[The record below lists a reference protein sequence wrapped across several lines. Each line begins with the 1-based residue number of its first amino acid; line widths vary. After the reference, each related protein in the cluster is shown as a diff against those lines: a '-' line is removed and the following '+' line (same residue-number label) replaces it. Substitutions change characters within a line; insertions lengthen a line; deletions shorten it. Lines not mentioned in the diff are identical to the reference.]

1 MKKHLLKDRFQQLSG
16 IKPLYESTEIKN
28 PTKIE
33 DIKYEIDIAFDL
45 AKELLR
51 YQKEEISW
59 EEMKANMIK
68 LMYKSN
74 ISKGHEDY
82 FIEFIDIN
90 KDNKLPNSSSG
101 SFFTALIDVDGIIS
115 NFEEETLS
123 DDVFDQAYDYFK
135 QKRRGLFE
143 NNNSQKKKDLSEDNN
158 PYIRVSQPRMVKDKN
173 NPNFLNIYIDYDL
186 GPGGNPI
193 ALGKETMTGQIR
205 RESAAKA
212 MEIAQ
217 TIIKKLESKYNI
229 EDIDVED
236 LQNGK
241 VRVFAVSDDF
251 INMAPSS
258 LDEAKIS
265 HIVGGIPYKRTR
277 KSKEDKIEI
286 FQKLDEPTK
295 IKLIKKFKEKNWEV
309 NPNEKGGLTATK
321 KLMSIPE
328 EMDINDPML
337 IKFRAAKYD
346 REKLASQPQSTP
358 LKPTKTINP
367 DYKAIKNASK
377 IDFLQKEKDQ
387 LLRDM
392 EQEAEPEGGPIAD
405 RYGRELNKIDQA
417 IAMLSEAKSNP
428 EIDKLLNII
437 NTKKAG
443 SEYKIEDMD
452 SLEREAR
459 ITLSS
464 KGYSPFSLKS
474 YSRQELIDLANKLET
489 PENESLEDIQK
500 IKEFFTKPLN
510 EANGFKS
517 GKEFINIKLKNY
529 PKAVAK
535 VNQLINMI
543 GESNFT
549 MEMAEWIFD
558 FFNNAHFES
567 PMNEAKISHFEI
579 GDVVEL
585 KSIPENLPF
594 EIRNGS
600 IDNKWEI
607 TRVSKSGRSMYS
619 DMMEDVFGYDIEL
632 LDKKL
637 KYKMF
642 VYPEDVKQ
650 SMNEAKEKD
659 KVDTITMDI
668 PLFLR
673 MLEYSREDAS
683 QDMDLHDVTEKSNL
697 LGKERGILSMED
709 YEEIV
714 GSAEDTP
721 EKELNE
727 ANVPSNIRDFAKRKG
742 VSSLVN
748 KVAGWAEKVGAR
760 IAGGTAI
767 GMNYSTLVLDLDYK
781 QQGEIRINTDNET
794 IKLYDEPVDNFNAFQ
809 RVYVDY
815 KDLDENVAPNHN
827 GKSSPYGS
835 GYKPLEEKI
844 AKALDKINEEL
855 CPAGKAYRKR
865 RIAAGEKSSAYLSGR
880 AVKVCKGQ
888 ISGKAKKK

>member
-82 FIEFIDIN
+82 FIEFIDTN

-286 FQKLDEPTK
+286 FQKLDEPIK

-405 RYGRELNKIDQA
+405 RYGRKLNKIDQA

-443 SEYKIEDMD
+443 SEYKKALMD
-452 SLEREAR
+452 LIAIAEKKSGKTIQTKKEA
-459 ITLSS
+459 L
-464 KGYSPFSLKS
+464 
-474 YSRQELIDLANKLET
+474 LALDYVEPT
-489 PENESLEDIQK
+489 INESLKDIQK

-558 FFNNAHFES
+558 FFNNASFES
-567 PMNEAKISHFEI
+567 PVNEAK
-579 GDVVEL
+579 
-585 KSIPENLPF
+585 
-594 EIRNGS
+594 
-600 IDNKWEI
+600 
-607 TRVSKSGRSMYS
+607 
-619 DMMEDVFGYDIEL
+619 
-632 LDKKL
+632 
-637 KYKMF
+637 
-642 VYPEDVKQ
+642 
-650 SMNEAKEKD
+650 KED

-844 AKALDKINEEL
+844 AKALDKIKEGGPGLWANIHAQRKRGEK
-855 CPAGKAYRKR
+855 PSPKGSKDYKAAVAAGK
-865 RIAAGEKSSAYLSGR
+865 RINKEK
-880 AVKVCKGQ
+880 
-888 ISGKAKKK
+888 

>member
-82 FIEFIDIN
+82 FIEFIDTN
-90 KDNKLPNSSSG
+90 EDNKLPNSSSG

-405 RYGRELNKIDQA
+405 RYGRKLNKIDQA

-428 EIDKLLNII
+428 EIDKLLKVMND
-437 NTKKAG
+437 KKAG
-443 SEYKIEDMD
+443 SEYKKALMD
-452 SLEREAR
+452 LIAMAKKKSGKTIQTKKEA
-459 ITLSS
+459 L
-464 KGYSPFSLKS
+464 
-474 YSRQELIDLANKLET
+474 LALDYVEPT
-489 PENESLEDIQK
+489 INESLKDIQK

-567 PMNEAKISHFEI
+567 PVNEAKSE
-579 GDVVEL
+579 
-585 KSIPENLPF
+585 
-594 EIRNGS
+594 
-600 IDNKWEI
+600 
-607 TRVSKSGRSMYS
+607 
-619 DMMEDVFGYDIEL
+619 
-632 LDKKL
+632 
-637 KYKMF
+637 
-642 VYPEDVKQ
+642 
-650 SMNEAKEKD
+650 D

-844 AKALDKINEEL
+844 AKALDKIKEGGPGLWANIHAQRKRGEK
-855 CPAGKAYRKR
+855 PSPKGSKDYKAAVAAGK
-865 RIAAGEKSSAYLSGR
+865 RINKEK
-880 AVKVCKGQ
+880 
-888 ISGKAKKK
+888 

>member
-82 FIEFIDIN
+82 FIEFIDTN
-90 KDNKLPNSSSG
+90 EDNKLPNSSSG

-428 EIDKLLNII
+428 EIDKLLKVMND
-437 NTKKAG
+437 KKAG
-443 SEYKIEDMD
+443 SEYKKALMD
-452 SLEREAR
+452 LIAMAEKKSGKTIQTKKEA
-459 ITLSS
+459 L
-464 KGYSPFSLKS
+464 
-474 YSRQELIDLANKLET
+474 LALDYVEPT
-489 PENESLEDIQK
+489 INESLKDIQK

-607 TRVSKSGRSMYS
+607 IRVSKSGRSMYS
-619 DMMEDVFGYDIEL
+619 DIMEDVFGYDIEL

-650 SMNEAKEKD
+650 SMNEAKDQK
-659 KVDTITMDI
+659 
-668 PLFLR
+668 
-673 MLEYSREDAS
+673 
-683 QDMDLHDVTEKSNL
+683 
-697 LGKERGILSMED
+697 
-709 YEEIV
+709 
-714 GSAEDTP
+714 
-721 EKELNE
+721 
-727 ANVPSNIRDFAKRKG
+727 
-742 VSSLVN
+742 
-748 KVAGWAEKVGAR
+748 
-760 IAGGTAI
+760 
-767 GMNYSTLVLDLDYK
+767 
-781 QQGEIRINTDNET
+781 
-794 IKLYDEPVDNFNAFQ
+794 IK
-809 RVYVDY
+809 
-815 KDLDENVAPNHN
+815 
-827 GKSSPYGS
+827 
-835 GYKPLEEKI
+835 
-844 AKALDKINEEL
+844 
-855 CPAGKAYRKR
+855 
-865 RIAAGEKSSAYLSGR
+865 
-880 AVKVCKGQ
+880 
-888 ISGKAKKK
+888 

>member
-1 MKKHLLKDRFQQLSG
+1 MKDIQKIKEFFSKPMNEG
-16 IKPLYESTEIKN
+16 NKEYFKPLIHKN
-28 PTKIE
+28 
-33 DIKYEIDIAFDL
+33 
-45 AKELLR
+45 
-51 YQKEEISW
+51 
-59 EEMKANMIK
+59 
-68 LMYKSN
+68 KS
-74 ISKGHEDY
+74 
-82 FIEFIDIN
+82 
-90 KDNKLPNSSSG
+90 
-101 SFFTALIDVDGIIS
+101 
-115 NFEEETLS
+115 
-123 DDVFDQAYDYFK
+123 
-135 QKRRGLFE
+135 
-143 NNNSQKKKDLSEDNN
+143 
-158 PYIRVSQPRMVKDKN
+158 
-173 NPNFLNIYIDYDL
+173 NPNFLYIDILYPV
-186 GPGGNPI
+186 GTGFTT
-193 ALGKETMTGQIR
+193 ALGSKTMLGQDKEEG
-205 RESAAKA
+205 AAKA
-212 MEIAQ
+212 LAMGNAVA
-217 TIIKKLESKYNI
+217 KKLKAKYDL
-229 EDIDVED
+229 EDIDVSD
-236 LQNGK
+236 LENGK
-241 VRVFAVSDDF
+241 VEVFAVSDDF
-251 INMAPSS
+251 IKIDSPS

-277 KSKEDKIEI
+277 KPKEDKIEI

-321 KLMSIPE
+321 KLMSLPE

-346 REKLASQPQSTP
+346 REKLNSQPQSTP

-417 IAMLSEAKSNP
+417 IAKLSGQGDSETNVYMSKDEIERRAAMMKEGEDFSFENIKVGTVLNLKDGETWKVVKLTSNGGVLAAPVGKTKDSYVSIAIEFPINILKREVASLNESKSNP
-428 EIDKLLNII
+428 EIDKLLKVMND
-437 NTKKAG
+437 KKAG
-443 SEYKIEDMD
+443 PEYKK
-452 SLEREAR
+452 A
-459 ITLSS
+459 
-464 KGYSPFSLKS
+464 
-474 YSRQELIDLANKLET
+474 LIDLIAMAEKKSGKTIQTKKEALLALDYVEPLISET
-489 PENESLEDIQK
+489 
-500 IKEFFTKPLN
+500 
-510 EANGFKS
+510 NGFKS
-517 GKEFINIKLKNY
+517 GKEFINIKLQKY
-529 PKAVAK
+529 PKAIAK
-535 VNQLINMI
+535 VNQLINMV

-558 FFNNAHFES
+558 FFNNASYES
-567 PMNEAKISHFEI
+567 PMNEAK
-579 GDVVEL
+579 
-585 KSIPENLPF
+585 K
-594 EIRNGS
+594 
-600 IDNKWEI
+600 
-607 TRVSKSGRSMYS
+607 
-619 DMMEDVFGYDIEL
+619 ED
-632 LDKKL
+632 
-637 KYKMF
+637 
-642 VYPEDVKQ
+642 
-650 SMNEAKEKD
+650 A
-659 KVDTITMDI
+659 VDTITMDI

-714 GSAEDTP
+714 GSAKDTP

-781 QQGEIRINTDNET
+781 QQGEIRINTDDET

-815 KDLDENVAPNHN
+815 KDLDENVAPNHD
-827 GKSSPYGS
+827 GKAAPYGS

-888 ISGKAKKK
+888 MSGKAKKK

>member
-82 FIEFIDIN
+82 FIEFIDTN
-90 KDNKLPNSSSG
+90 EDNKLPNSSSG

-428 EIDKLLNII
+428 EIDKLLKVMND
-437 NTKKAG
+437 KKAG
-443 SEYKIEDMD
+443 SEYKKALMD
-452 SLEREAR
+452 LIAMAEKKSGKTIQTKKEA
-459 ITLSS
+459 L
-464 KGYSPFSLKS
+464 
-474 YSRQELIDLANKLET
+474 LALDYVEPT
-489 PENESLEDIQK
+489 INESLKDIQK

-549 MEMAEWIFD
+549 MEMAEWIFN
-558 FFNNAHFES
+558 FFNNASFES
-567 PMNEAKISHFEI
+567 PVNEAK
-579 GDVVEL
+579 
-585 KSIPENLPF
+585 
-594 EIRNGS
+594 
-600 IDNKWEI
+600 
-607 TRVSKSGRSMYS
+607 
-619 DMMEDVFGYDIEL
+619 
-632 LDKKL
+632 
-637 KYKMF
+637 
-642 VYPEDVKQ
+642 
-650 SMNEAKEKD
+650 KED

-844 AKALDKINEEL
+844 AKALDKIKEGGPGLWANIHAQRKRGEK
-855 CPAGKAYRKR
+855 PSPKGSKDYKAAVAAGK
-865 RIAAGEKSSAYLSGR
+865 RINKEK
-880 AVKVCKGQ
+880 
-888 ISGKAKKK
+888 